1 MIQRGMRGDRERV
14 WEKDERQSNI
24 TGNRVKGVS
33 GKVQLSTQ
41 QPPPPSCNQHTSYS
55 TGAPSYRNSITIL
68 FFLLFFLF
76 CLKQLSSLFLFQ
88 TELLKLCFIFFP
100 DSFLYLIR
108 VLIFPSSL
116 YFFSPSF
123 SLCFFHTSQPF
134 FYTFPPFL
142 SSLQQRFL
150 SLNHESSESLR
161 YRPFGPWKQDVMHS
175 YSTQQPHRV

>member
-1 MIQRGMRGDRERV
+1 MIQRGMRGNRERV

-41 QPPPPSCNQHTSYS
+41 QPPPPSCNQHTSYC

-76 CLKQLSSLFLFQ
+76 CLEQLSSLFLFQ

-123 SLCFFHTSQPF
+123 SLCFFFIPLSH
-134 FYTFPPFL
+134 FL
-142 SSLQQRFL
+142 YLFSISFLFAVAVSLFKPRI
-150 SLNHESSESLR
+150 LR
-161 YRPFGPWKQDVMHS
+161 GAGSCSMHS